1 MGIVKDLTVGQTLKV
16 YEDGTAVEFIV
27 AQHDYEKDLNG
38 KGKTMLMRTN
48 LLPDNVGWGSKN
60 ADVSWEN
67 EPTLRNWLENTYAKR
82 LSEAA
87 LKTIVPVTIR
97 YSYGSNSSGTL
108 KDQRFFIPT
117 ADEFNQFPG
126 GKTFWE
132 RSFSGG
138 RENATVNANGW
149 DVYDIWHYS
158 FACRNAKT
166 GDDPSNSDN
175 KNCWGYIE
183 GVSVRRGQGAD
194 PGDPGHITTYWFTGY
209 NATSIAGALVCFCVD
224 ENATVDDNGALTSNK
239 APEIKSNYFGKDGLY
254 GRWKGSG
261 FLYKISDPE
270 EETVTVTEKIDGVVH
285 KTFTAIQNGV

>member
-1 MGIVKDLTVGQTLKV
+1 
-16 YEDGTAVEFIV
+16 
-27 AQHDYEKDLNG
+27 
-38 KGKTMLMRTN
+38 MRTN

-138 RENATVNANGW
+138 RENATSARPPDLLKGAHSLETNRIFIGRL
-149 DVYDIWHYS
+149 S
-158 FACRNAKT
+158 FRM
-166 GDDPSNSDN
+166 
-175 KNCWGYIE
+175 
-183 GVSVRRGQGAD
+183 
-194 PGDPGHITTYWFTGY
+194 
-209 NATSIAGALVCFCVD
+209 L
-224 ENATVDDNGALTSNK
+224 
-239 APEIKSNYFGKDGLY
+239 
-254 GRWKGSG
+254 
-261 FLYKISDPE
+261 
-270 EETVTVTEKIDGVVH
+270 
-285 KTFTAIQNGV
+285 

>member
-1 MGIVKDLTVGQTLKV
+1 M
-16 YEDGTAVEFIV
+16 
-27 AQHDYEKDLNG
+27 
-38 KGKTMLMRTN
+38 
-48 LLPDNVGWGSKN
+48 
-60 ADVSWEN
+60 
-67 EPTLRNWLENTYAKR
+67 
-82 LSEAA
+82 
-87 LKTIVPVTIR
+87 
-97 YSYGSNSSGTL
+97 

-158 FACRNAKT
+158 FACRKRKPAMT
-166 GDDPSNSDN
+166 PRTLTIRIAGDTSRVV
-175 KNCWGYIE
+175 
-183 GVSVRRGQGAD
+183 GVKRGKGAD

-209 NATSIAGALVCFCVD
+209 HDSSIAGALVCFCVD

-239 APEIKSNYFGKDGLY
+239 APEIKSNYFGKVAIY
-254 GRWKGSG
+254 HGRWKGSG

-270 EETVTVTEKIDGVVH
+270 EKP
-285 KTFTAIQNGV
+285 